1 VTLDLD
7 TAAVAALFDLA
18 RSSWADAGRGRP
30 WLTTSFWFALGE
42 PGSAREQM
50 HRHLRHYMN
59 WLPPDLVDAM
69 APATGFAGS
78 EDELAEVLRGF
89 AEIGADE
96 VHLIP
101 TSADLS
107 QVERA
112 SRVVAR
118 VVTDVAQDPVPEN

>member
-1 VTLDLD
+1 MTLDLD
-7 TAAVAALFDLA
+7 TAAVSGLFDLA
-18 RSSWADAGRGRP
+18 RREWAEAGRPRP
-30 WLTTSFWFALGE
+30 RLTTSFWFALGE
-42 PGSAREQM
+42 RDSAREQL
-50 HRHLRHYMN
+50 HTHLRHYMN

-69 APATGFAGS
+69 APTTGFAGS

-101 TSADLS
+101 TSSDLD

-112 SRVVAR
+112 AR
-118 VVTDVAQDPVPEN
+118 VVDGLAQDPVPQN